1 MPFDID
7 KYMGQIDN
15 GELVSENVVQLICMK
30 VGEILMKEKNNIAL
44 QSPLTIV
51 GDVHGYEL
59 M

>member
-30 VGEILMKEKNNIAL
+30 VGEILMKEKNNISL